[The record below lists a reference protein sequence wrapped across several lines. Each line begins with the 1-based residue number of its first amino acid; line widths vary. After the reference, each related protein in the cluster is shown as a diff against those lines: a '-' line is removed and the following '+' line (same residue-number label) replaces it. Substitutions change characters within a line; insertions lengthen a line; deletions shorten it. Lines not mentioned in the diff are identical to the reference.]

1 MFCIVRVKSG
11 ARYWWRVAFAA
22 TNRATRG
29 ASCGVSDGCGATT
42 LAAAGVGFGGVG
54 IGGGGFGFGGAG
66 AASASLDGCGSGG
79 GCGGGG
85 AAAAAAFVGAS
96 FGTGAPA

>member
-1 MFCIVRVKSG
+1 MCCRVSAKSW
-11 ARYWWRVAFAA
+11 ARYSSRVAFAP

-42 LAAAGVGFGGVG
+42 LAAAGVDFGGVG

-79 GCGGGG
+79 GSGGGG
-85 AAAAAAFVGAS
+85 AAAAAAFIGAS